1 MNHAFH
7 FALLLGLACLTSSSP
22 TTQAA
27 HGSQLCNTVDG
38 TCRSAPDGSLPCRWQ
53 GSGDGTCA
61 RDPEA
66 LTRLGSEL

>member
-22 TTQAA
+22 PQAA
-27 HGSQLCNTVDG
+27 YGSQLCNTQDG
-38 TCRSAPDGSLPCRWQ
+38 TSRSAPDGSLPCHWQ

-61 RDPEA
+61 RDPES
-66 LTRLGSEL
+66 LTWLCSEL

>member
-7 FALLLGLACLTSSSP
+7 FALLLGLACLTSSSS

-27 HGSQLCNTVDG
+27 YDSQLCNLQDG
-38 TCRSAPDGSLPCRWQ
+38 GPRSAPDVSLPCNWQ
-53 GSGDGTCA
+53 GSGNGTCA
-61 RDPEA
+61 HDPEA

>member
-7 FALLLGLACLTSSSP
+7 FALLLGLACLTSSSS

-27 HGSQLCNTVDG
+27 YGSQLCNTVDG
-38 TCRSAPDGSLPCRWQ
+38 TSRSAPDGVLPCHWQ

-66 LTRLGSEL
+66 LTGLGSEL